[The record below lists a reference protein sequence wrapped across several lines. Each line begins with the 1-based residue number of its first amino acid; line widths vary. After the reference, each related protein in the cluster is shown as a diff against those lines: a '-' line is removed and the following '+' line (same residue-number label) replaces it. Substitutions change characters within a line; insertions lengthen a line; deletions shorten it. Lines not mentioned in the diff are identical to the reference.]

1 MKVWGCLERHRREL
15 SGIASVFL
23 VNCDKARLTA
33 DYFRKMTVL
42 FQIYDMTTRRSCVR
56 HYRSAYFSIFGH
68 PVFKDGDAD
77 NTSLSFSKSICRVN
91 ATPARSGSLFF
102 NSIPA
107 FKQARFTSARGLYS
121 LLGIVKLSRS

>member
-1 MKVWGCLERHRREL
+1 
-15 SGIASVFL
+15 
-23 VNCDKARLTA
+23 
-33 DYFRKMTVL
+33 MTVL
-42 FQIYDMTTRRSCVR
+42 FQIYDMTTRRPCSPALPECLLL
-56 HYRSAYFSIFGH
+56 FFGH

-121 LLGIVKLSRS
+121 LGIVKLSRSKPADSGRIGGCWIREKCLQPKSGSWREQALSLA